1 MRLSRSVFPSV
12 LPLLLLASCVVH
24 NTPVSQP
31 PNRMELPRTAEAF
44 VDQNGT
50 FYPDYW
56 RTFDAPPRSAL
67 KYAYSLT
74 TMAGW
79 TTGGMDS
86 LRAEEERILDQFEAF
101 LAPRQRVFI
110 LIHGFNS
117 GFERSE
123 QAYERIENA
132 IAFTESDA
140 VVEFHWDGLMARGG
154 PLSKPLGAGKI
165 WFNAAGY
172 SQLGGARGLRRI
184 LNRLHDKEVVII
196 AHSRGAS
203 VALSAFSNPPYAPS
217 FITATQKEHGIDVY
231 GDPPLRENGNR
242 ITAIFLA
249 PAIGAVDFTTPRRP
263 DGAWSYRG
271 FGSQVVRIHHTVNCN
286 DPVLRKFI
294 GIADRLN
301 PTDLGYDQ
309 RVATQVSGAYDDGF
323 LTNEPIYGLK
333 KHDFELYVSHPR
345 FKPMLESFG
354 ITVTPYSPV
363 SVPGQGGRAD
373 TRPECPPR

>member
-1 MRLSRSVFPSV
+1 MRFSRRLFPAIF
-12 LPLLLLASCVVH
+12 PLVLLASCVVH
-24 NTPVSQP
+24 NTPVSSP
-31 PNRMELPRTAEAF
+31 PNRIESARTAEAF

-67 KYAYSLT
+67 RYAYSLA
-74 TMAGW
+74 TMAAR
-79 TTGGMDS
+79 TPGGMDS
-86 LRAEEERILDQFEAF
+86 LRAEEERVLDQLEAY
-101 LAPRQRVFI
+101 LAPRERVFI

-123 QAYERIENA
+123 QAYERIQNA

-172 SQLGGARGLRRI
+172 SQLGGSRGLRRI
-184 LNRLHDKEVVII
+184 LDRLHDKDVVII

-203 VALSAFSNPPYAPS
+203 IALSAFSDPPYAPD
-217 FITATQKEHGIDVY
+217 FIAATREYHNIDVY
-231 GDPPLRENGNR
+231 GGEPLRENGNR

-249 PAIGAVDFTTPRRP
+249 PAIGDVDFRTVRHYDGDTTYRR
-263 DGAWSYRG
+263 
-271 FGSQVVRIHHTVNCN
+271 FGPQVVRIHHTVNRN

-294 GIADRLN
+294 GAADRYN

-309 RVATQVSGAYDDGF
+309 SVTTAISGGYARGF
-323 LTNEPIYGLK
+323 LTSEPFHGLGD
-333 KHDFELYVSHPR
+333 HDFELYVSDAR
-345 FKPMLESFG
+345 FKPMLRSLG
-354 ITVTPYSPV
+354 IEVTP
-363 SVPGQGGRAD
+363 
-373 TRPECPPR
+373 